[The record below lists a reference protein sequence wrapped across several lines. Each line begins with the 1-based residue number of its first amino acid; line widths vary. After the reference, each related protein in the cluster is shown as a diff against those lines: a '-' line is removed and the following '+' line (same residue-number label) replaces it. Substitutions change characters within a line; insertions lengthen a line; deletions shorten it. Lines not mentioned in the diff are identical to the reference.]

1 MDGVVHFFQSI
12 PYDQLVIQT
21 MNGIVTGMILALV
34 ASGLTLIFGIMDVVN
49 FAHGELFMLG
59 AYIGVIV
66 VTATGSFWL
75 ALILAA
81 LVVAILGAAMQIVTL
96 RPLIGRD
103 PLTTIL
109 ATFGISLILQNY
121 VLWQFGP
128 VSRKISEPITAHFNL
143 FYLEY
148 PWYRLLIA
156 ALSALIIGA
165 FWLFLKYGKY
175 GIWIR
180 ATTQDRVMA
189 QAMGIPVPWVYTG
202 VFAIGAGLAAAS
214 GVLFAPMAGV
224 SHTMGLDWVLK
235 AFIVV
240 VVGGMGNLGGSI
252 AAAIFI
258 SLLESL
264 CLGLGEPLAGGDRLI
279 RRADPHAS
287 VPSHRSVC
295 ADTEMTTAPLDKMRP
310 LSKAGLSHTA
320 IYWIGFCVVMA
331 LLIVAP
337 LVLPEFWRRFLTEV
351 LIWGLLAMS
360 SDLLIGYTGMISF
373 GHSAFFGLG
382 MYGAA
387 AALLLVSPPNLWLAI
402 LFGLIGAA
410 IVALFVAYF
419 STRLRD
425 IYFAITTLIFS
436 QIFYVII
443 FTWTAVTGGEN
454 GLIFTRPH
462 FSIPFIVDVRFTSS
476 IMHWFVLAVVTAS
489 YLILR
494 RVTQSPFGMVLQSIR
509 ENEARTRAIG
519 YPVERY
525 KIVSVMLSGLFAGLA
540 GVLYAIQNEFAAP
553 DFVYFITSGDTVIFN
568 VMGGI
573 GTLVG
578 PIVGAGLFQLLRE
591 LMSRIFGDQFPY
603 LVPLGFIFIAMIIF
617 LPQGLL
623 GFARRWLN
631 R

>member
-1 MDGVVHFFQSI
+1 MDAAVQFFQSI

-81 LVVAILGAAMQIVTL
+81 LVVAILGAAMQIATL

-258 SLLESL
+258 SLLESY
-264 CLGLGEPLAGGDRLI
+264 
-279 RRADPHAS
+279 AS
-287 VPSHRSVC
+287 VWVNPSQAV
-295 ADTEMTTAPLDKMRP
+295 
-310 LSKAGLSHTA
+310 
-320 IYWIGFCVVMA
+320 
-331 LLIVAP
+331 IVSF
-337 LVLPEFWRRFLTEV
+337 VV
-351 LIWGLLAMS
+351 LILTLLFRP
-360 SDLLIGYTGMISF
+360 TG
-373 GHSAFFGLG
+373 
-382 MYGAA
+382 
-387 AALLLVSPPNLWLAI
+387 
-402 LFGLIGAA
+402 
-410 IVALFVAYF
+410 LFVP
-419 STRLRD
+419 T
-425 IYFAITTLIFS
+425 
-436 QIFYVII
+436 
-443 FTWTAVTGGEN
+443 
-454 GLIFTRPH
+454 P
-462 FSIPFIVDVRFTSS
+462 
-476 IMHWFVLAVVTAS
+476 
-489 YLILR
+489 
-494 RVTQSPFGMVLQSIR
+494 
-509 ENEARTRAIG
+509 
-519 YPVERY
+519 
-525 KIVSVMLSGLFAGLA
+525 K
-540 GVLYAIQNEFAAP
+540 
-553 DFVYFITSGDTVIFN
+553 
-568 VMGGI
+568 
-573 GTLVG
+573 
-578 PIVGAGLFQLLRE
+578 
-591 LMSRIFGDQFPY
+591 
-603 LVPLGFIFIAMIIF
+603 
-617 LPQGLL
+617 
-623 GFARRWLN
+623 
-631 R
+631 

>member
-1 MDGVVHFFQSI
+1 MEAMLHFFQSI

-66 VTATGSFWL
+66 LTATGSFWL
-75 ALILAA
+75 ALVLAA

-165 FWLFLKYGKY
+165 FWLFLKYGKF
-175 GIWIR
+175 GVWIR

-258 SLLESL
+258 SLLESY
-264 CLGLGEPLAGGDRLI
+264 
-279 RRADPHAS
+279 AS
-287 VPSHRSVC
+287 VWVNPSQAV
-295 ADTEMTTAPLDKMRP
+295 
-310 LSKAGLSHTA
+310 
-320 IYWIGFCVVMA
+320 
-331 LLIVAP
+331 IVSF
-337 LVLPEFWRRFLTEV
+337 VV
-351 LIWGLLAMS
+351 LILTLLFRP
-360 SDLLIGYTGMISF
+360 TG
-373 GHSAFFGLG
+373 
-382 MYGAA
+382 
-387 AALLLVSPPNLWLAI
+387 
-402 LFGLIGAA
+402 
-410 IVALFVAYF
+410 LFVP
-419 STRLRD
+419 T
-425 IYFAITTLIFS
+425 
-436 QIFYVII
+436 
-443 FTWTAVTGGEN
+443 
-454 GLIFTRPH
+454 P
-462 FSIPFIVDVRFTSS
+462 
-476 IMHWFVLAVVTAS
+476 
-489 YLILR
+489 
-494 RVTQSPFGMVLQSIR
+494 
-509 ENEARTRAIG
+509 
-519 YPVERY
+519 
-525 KIVSVMLSGLFAGLA
+525 K
-540 GVLYAIQNEFAAP
+540 
-553 DFVYFITSGDTVIFN
+553 
-568 VMGGI
+568 
-573 GTLVG
+573 
-578 PIVGAGLFQLLRE
+578 
-591 LMSRIFGDQFPY
+591 
-603 LVPLGFIFIAMIIF
+603 
-617 LPQGLL
+617 
-623 GFARRWLN
+623 
-631 R
+631 

>member
-1 MDGVVHFFQSI
+1 MLHFFQSL

-66 VTATGSFWL
+66 LTATGSFWL
-75 ALILAA
+75 ALVLAA

-165 FWLFLKYGKY
+165 FWLFLKYGKF
-175 GIWIR
+175 GVWIR

-258 SLLESL
+258 SLLESY
-264 CLGLGEPLAGGDRLI
+264 
-279 RRADPHAS
+279 AS
-287 VPSHRSVC
+287 VWVNPSQAV
-295 ADTEMTTAPLDKMRP
+295 
-310 LSKAGLSHTA
+310 
-320 IYWIGFCVVMA
+320 
-331 LLIVAP
+331 IVSF
-337 LVLPEFWRRFLTEV
+337 VV
-351 LIWGLLAMS
+351 LILTLLFRP
-360 SDLLIGYTGMISF
+360 TG
-373 GHSAFFGLG
+373 
-382 MYGAA
+382 
-387 AALLLVSPPNLWLAI
+387 
-402 LFGLIGAA
+402 
-410 IVALFVAYF
+410 LFVP
-419 STRLRD
+419 T
-425 IYFAITTLIFS
+425 
-436 QIFYVII
+436 
-443 FTWTAVTGGEN
+443 
-454 GLIFTRPH
+454 P
-462 FSIPFIVDVRFTSS
+462 
-476 IMHWFVLAVVTAS
+476 
-489 YLILR
+489 
-494 RVTQSPFGMVLQSIR
+494 
-509 ENEARTRAIG
+509 
-519 YPVERY
+519 
-525 KIVSVMLSGLFAGLA
+525 K
-540 GVLYAIQNEFAAP
+540 
-553 DFVYFITSGDTVIFN
+553 
-568 VMGGI
+568 
-573 GTLVG
+573 
-578 PIVGAGLFQLLRE
+578 
-591 LMSRIFGDQFPY
+591 
-603 LVPLGFIFIAMIIF
+603 
-617 LPQGLL
+617 
-623 GFARRWLN
+623 
-631 R
+631 